1 MNENLYAEYPEV
13 YDALYAD
20 KDYEA
25 EVQFVVSRFE
35 EATGREIDPPEG
47 AHENPNPN
55 ANASAN
61 ENVNAND
68 NPTTDSDAPSALIVG
83 CGTGEHA
90 TRLRERGFEVVGVD
104 KYRAMVERAR
114 GKSDAEFRVGA
125 LPDLPDLSAF
135 TADGSFD
142 LVWLPFTVIQHL
154 RPDQIADSFHA
165 LGDRL
170 ADGGVLV
177 FDQIASDGGH
187 DPHLWT
193 YPTEEGTYARLTQIH
208 EVGDAEHRYDALVFT
223 PDGEFFA
230 DTHLLTDYEPEYL
243 AGVCDALGLS
253 VELHGW
259 YDPDAESGADG
270 HVVFVAS

>member
-20 KDYEA
+20 KDYDA
-25 EVQFVVSRFE
+25 EVEFVVSRFE
-35 EATGREIDPPEG
+35 EATGREIDPAG
-47 AHENPNPN
+47 D
-55 ANASAN
+55 ANEN
-61 ENVNAND
+61 ENVNANE
-68 NPTTDSDAPSALIVG
+68 NATTDSNAPSALIVG

-90 TRLRERGFEVVGVD
+90 KRLRERGFEVVGVD

-125 LPDLPDLSAF
+125 LPDLPEPSDHPGDE
-135 TADGSFD
+135 TFD

-154 RPDQIADSFHA
+154 RPDQIADSFRA

-170 ADGGVLV
+170 ADGSVLV

-193 YPTEEGTYARLTQIH
+193 YPTEAGTYARLTQIH

-223 PDGEFFA
+223 PDGEFFV
-230 DTHLLTDYEPEYL
+230 DTHLLTDYDPEYL

-259 YDPDAESGADG
+259 YDDDAEPGEDG